1 MGHGYQPRRLCHH
14 NIHQRTTTTTATAA
28 TFLPTL
34 CRVSIND
41 VKLTQHKS
49 SPAAAAASTAT
60 ATAASFSDDPSS
72 PRVSCIGQVKRNNKV
87 LGFPTPHH
95 NVVVPDHSY
104 SFKNPNLKR
113 LFAGKSL
120 TPTTVT
126 AAGCRRASR
135 NCTRRSSR
143 KVNNKDSNSS
153 GGGVDINELDPPLPV
168 VKKVQQ
174 PCGGGGEASLWKRRS
189 GGGGLKSLQIQLDKS
204 NQLIIPPST
213 V

>member
-1 MGHGYQPRRLCHH
+1 MGHGHQPRRLCHH
-14 NIHQRTTTTTATAA
+14 NIHHRTTTAAA

-49 SPAAAAASTAT
+49 SPAAATAV
-60 ATAASFSDDPSS
+60 SFSDDPSS
-72 PRVSCIGQVKRNNKV
+72 PRVSCIGQVKRTNKV
-87 LGFPTPHH
+87 LGFPGPTPHH
-95 NVVVPDHSY
+95 NAAAAQ

-143 KVNNKDSNSS
+143 KVNNNKDSHDENSG

-168 VKKVQQ
+168 VKKAPQ
-174 PCGGGGEASLWKRRS
+174 PGAGGEGSLWKRRS
-189 GGGGLKSLQIQLDKS
+189 GGGGLKTLQIQLDKSS